1 MGELSV
7 IQKNYHLIF
16 GEGNI
21 NLLEKLN
28 IARRNHCRCVIET
41 KTVAS
46 LQESLNWLVTH
57 WSNKEMQVDK
67 LKATKGIFF
76 LQVLIDIMSTPRA
89 KCVF

>member
-7 IQKNYHLIF
+7 IQKNYHLIL

-28 IARRNHCRCVIET
+28 IARRKHCRCVIET

-57 WSNKEMQVDK
+57 WSNK
-67 LKATKGIFF
+67 
-76 LQVLIDIMSTPRA
+76 
-89 KCVF
+89 

>member
-7 IQKNYHLIF
+7 IQ
-16 GEGNI
+16 
-21 NLLEKLN
+21 N

-57 WSNKEMQVDK
+57 WSNK
-67 LKATKGIFF
+67 
-76 LQVLIDIMSTPRA
+76 
-89 KCVF
+89 

>member
-28 IARRNHCRCVIET
+28 IARRNRCRCVIET

-57 WSNKEMQVDK
+57 WSNKNMQVDK
-67 LKATKGIFF
+67 LKAATGIFF
-76 LQVLIDIMSTPRA
+76 Y
-89 KCVF
+89 KY

>member
-28 IARRNHCRCVIET
+28 IARRNRCRCVIET

-57 WSNKEMQVDK
+57 WSNKEMQVVK
-67 LKATKGIFF
+67 LKAATGISF
-76 LQVLIDIMSTPRA
+76 L
-89 KCVF
+89 

>member
-7 IQKNYHLIF
+7 KQKNYHLTLSK
-16 GEGNI
+16 GNI

-28 IARRNHCRCVIET
+28 IARRNRCRCVIET

-67 LKATKGIFF
+67 LKAAMGIFF
-76 LQVLIDIMSTPRA
+76 L
-89 KCVF
+89 